1 MTRTE
6 YKAYLRKVQK
16 LQVLAYEHGLDFSF
30 GTRDAET
37 TEGWMTGDVYP
48 EGIDFTKTEMGKD
61 FICFS
66 FYHFLPVKDWDAELA
81 RVEKWILEHSQ
92 R

>member
-1 MTRTE
+1 
-6 YKAYLRKVQK
+6 
-16 LQVLAYEHGLDFSF
+16 
-30 GTRDAET
+30 
-37 TEGWMTGDVYP
+37 MTGDVYP